1 MQAVAVCGYEN
12 YLATRSGTQ
21 TSPGM
26 FLWYND
32 MIHRSPKSSYQLAAG
47 SCAVEAALHPA
58 ADYGLKERRELI
70 ARAVTHWE
78 SAYEKDA
85 EATNDIA
92 ERAKWAICQ
101 VPTFNA
107 IATFIERG
115 QVSHVNKPQEQ
126 AFVTHFTHL
135 LNRWPHEELS
145 GHALE
150 ALTSY
155 SLHRSNRM
163 RPNES
168 PLYALPACVRDDYHP
183 DSKRRVDVDVYDL
196 NWAMKYGIQVKAGKM
211 TNPHANDPLLH
222 RIFVKNARRLLCLP
236 KSKRHIERTLEA
248 IVTDDPRYRDDL
260 DTIAADMRARVKRCF
275 AEPRYI
281 GTPIRRRRPLRSTR
295 IQ

>member
-1 MQAVAVCGYEN
+1 
-12 YLATRSGTQ
+12 
-21 TSPGM
+21 M
-26 FLWYND
+26 FLWYNN
-32 MIHRSPKSSYQLAAG
+32 MIGHSPKSSYQLAAG

-58 ADYGLKERRELI
+58 ADYGLKERRQLI
-70 ARAVTHWE
+70 AQAVEHWGN
-78 SAYEKDA
+78 AYEQEL

-115 QVSHVNKPQEQ
+115 TVSHLNKAQEGK
-126 AFVTHFTHL
+126 FVEHFEHV
-135 LNRWPHEELS
+135 LNRWPYEKLD

-155 SLHRSNRM
+155 SLHRSNGM
-163 RPNES
+163 RPNEM
-168 PLYALPACVRDDYHP
+168 PLYALPSCVRDDYHP
-183 DSKRRVDVDVYDL
+183 QANRRVDVDVYDL
-196 NWAMKYGIQVKAGKM
+196 NWAMKYGIQVKAGKIA
-211 TNPHANDPLLH
+211 NPHSDNPLLY

-236 KSKRHIERTLEA
+236 TGKRGIERTLEA

-260 DTIAADMRARVKRCF
+260 DTIAADMRARVKRYF
-275 AEPRYI
+275 ALPRYV
-281 GTPIRRRRPLRSTR
+281 GTSIKRRKPRRSTR